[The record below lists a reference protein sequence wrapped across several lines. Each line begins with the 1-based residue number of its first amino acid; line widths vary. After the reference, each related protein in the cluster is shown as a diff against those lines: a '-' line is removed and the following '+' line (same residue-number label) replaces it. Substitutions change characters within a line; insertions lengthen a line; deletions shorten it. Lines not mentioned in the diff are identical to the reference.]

1 MEYIQSK
8 DNRTLKRMVG
18 LEQRKNRDKY
28 KEYMVE
34 GVRSVRDLAERGQLK
49 VIGIRESSLPHEA
62 IQELIKLPS
71 TEHIQ
76 RFLIQD
82 PLFEKLDH
90 TMNGQGVVGIAE
102 KQVHNINNFKEQA
115 GLYLMLDGIQDPGN
129 LGTIIR
135 TAVVAGTKAIFLTK
149 GTVDVYNDKTIRSTM
164 SALNEITIYEGLD
177 ADDVQYVLEEYG
189 LTSYVTT
196 LDGATDYSA
205 IDYAPATL
213 LVLGNEGNGVS
224 QKILEA
230 CEHRITIPMYGNI
243 ESLNVSI
250 ASALCLYKVRESWSK

>member
-90 TMNGQGVVGIAE
+90 TMNGPGVVGIAE

-135 TAVVAGTKAIFLTK
+135 TAVAAGTKAIFLTK

-177 ADDVQYVLEEYG
+177 ADDVQ
-189 LTSYVTT
+189 
-196 LDGATDYSA
+196 
-205 IDYAPATL
+205 
-213 LVLGNEGNGVS
+213 
-224 QKILEA
+224 
-230 CEHRITIPMYGNI
+230 
-243 ESLNVSI
+243 
-250 ASALCLYKVRESWSK
+250 